1 MSGRE
6 WGVLGVA
13 GVFSVAVMGWIVWS
27 ERPVPPPD
35 APGPAA
41 AERSS
46 TALGAGAAPEASDVD
61 PARVATLEEAA
72 AADADDAAA
81 RSALGDLYFEARQFA
96 AAIPWY
102 EEAVALDPADAD
114 AGASLGVSYFY
125 DGRAERAVEAFDRVL
140 ARNPEHPRTLLS
152 LGIVKAFGLQD
163 LDGAREAWEQVIA
176 VAPGSPESGA
186 AREAIERLGAA
197 HGGLD
202 AGGAADGP

>member
-6 WGVLGVA
+6 WGVLGFA
-13 GVFSVAVMGWIVWS
+13 AVFSVVVMGWIVWS
-27 ERPVPPPD
+27 ERPPAPPE
-35 APGPAA
+35 APEAPAD
-41 AERSS
+41 ERST
-46 TALGAGAAPEASDVD
+46 TALGAGAAPEASEVD

-72 AADADDAAA
+72 AADPDDAAA

-102 EEAVALDPADAD
+102 EEVLALDPAAAD

-125 DGRAERAVEAFDRVL
+125 DGQSERAVEAFDRVL
-140 ARNPEHPRTLLS
+140 AANPEHPRTLLS

-176 VAPGSPESGA
+176 VAPGTPESGA
-186 AREAIERLGAA
+186 ARDAIERMGTA

-202 AGGAADGP
+202 AGAP